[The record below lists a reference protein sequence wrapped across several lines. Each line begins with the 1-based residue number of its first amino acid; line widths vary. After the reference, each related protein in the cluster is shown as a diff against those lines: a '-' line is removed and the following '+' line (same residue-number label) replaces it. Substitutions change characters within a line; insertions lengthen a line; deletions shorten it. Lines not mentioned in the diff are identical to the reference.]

1 MNERDRQSIEQAC
14 ARLVTAFHV
23 HIDAFEHDAVLNLF
37 APDAVWVHPMA
48 GTLRGHAAFQVY
60 LDSKSTK
67 PQAMHITTNILIDV
81 VDENHAKGRAY
92 YTFYYDGEGRTPAVL
107 DVPMAVG
114 QYRDEFVRTEDGW
127 KFAFREPKNVFMRG
141 DFGGVIVRKSD
152 ERPARLGHAHF
163 HPPEG
168 SNGPPSGSEGRHAL
182 FDRSP

>member
-37 APDAVWVHPMA
+37 ASDAVWVHPMA
-48 GTLRGHAAFQVY
+48 GTLRGHAAFQAY

-81 VDENHAKGRAY
+81 LDENHAKGRAY
-92 YTFYYDGEGRTPAVL
+92 YTFYYDGEGRAPAVL

-114 QYRDEFVRTEDGW
+114 QYRDEFIRTEQGW
-127 KFAFREPKNVFMRG
+127 KFSFREPKNVFMRG

-152 ERPARLGHAHF
+152 ERPAA
-163 HPPEG
+163 
-168 SNGPPSGSEGRHAL
+168 
-182 FDRSP
+182 